1 MNEYLIPLLL
11 VSLASVFQGT
21 FGLGMKYVKPLAWEA
36 WWLVHAT
43 VAMVVFPLA
52 WALLVVPD
60 LGTVLTQAPANEI
73 AAGALLGFLWGIGG
87 IMFGVSVGYIG
98 MSLTYGIVMGLCSI
112 AGALISLVMNF
123 SSVEPASLP
132 FLFAGLVLLAVA
144 VVIVT
149 VAGLKRDTLLAEAG
163 KELQGIKKGKAFRTG
178 LVIASICGILSS
190 MLAIGFDNTEEIGR
204 TARETIAVEVLAQ
217 EGIEIE
223 GVAIKDDV
231 LRVLVL
237 EGGKAKAIAPES
249 VAPESVV
256 EKAKALGRNS
266 ALARWVVVLIGAY
279 LMNAGYALI
288 LLFRNKSAGSFK
300 TPGMFKAL
308 KWAIIAGLLWF
319 AALGTY
325 GQGVAL
331 MGEMGTM
338 ICWPMLLGLSLIVS
352 NAVAVITGEWKGM
365 GRPLKLMLFGVF
377 VIIVATVVMA
387 YASTLKPEEPTPKE
401 PSAGVQVERIS
412 TLHVG

>member
-11 VSLASVFQGT
+11 VLLASVFQGT

-43 VAMVVFPLA
+43 VAMVIFPLT

-60 LGTVLTQAPANEI
+60 LAAVLTQAPANEI
-73 AAGALLGFLWGIGG
+73 TEGALLGFLWGIGG

-112 AGALISLVMNF
+112 AGALISLVTRF
-123 SSVEPASLP
+123 DSVEPASLP
-132 FLFAGLVLLAVA
+132 FIFAGLVLLAVA

-149 VAGLKRDTLLAEAG
+149 VAGLKRDKLLAEAG
-163 KELQGIKKGKAFRTG
+163 EELQGIKKGKAFRMG
-178 LVIASICGILSS
+178 LVIASVSGILSA
-190 MLAIGFDNTEEIGR
+190 MLAIGFDRTEEIGK
-204 TARETIAVEVLAQ
+204 IAQAA
-217 EGIEIE
+217 GT
-223 GVAIKDDV
+223 
-231 LRVLVL
+231 L
-237 EGGKAKAIAPES
+237 E
-249 VAPESVV
+249 
-256 EKAKALGRNS
+256 RNT
-266 ALARWVVVLIGAY
+266 ALARWVVVLAGAY
-279 LMNAGYALI
+279 VMNAGYALI
-288 LLFRNKSAGSFK
+288 LLIKNGSFSSFK
-300 TPGMFKAL
+300 TPNMFSAL
-308 KWAIIAGLLWF
+308 KWSIIAGLLWF

-352 NAVAVITGEWKGM
+352 NAAAVITGEWKGTS
-365 GRPLKLMLFGVF
+365 GPLKLMLLGVL

-387 YASTLKPEEPTPKE
+387 YASTLKPEGPARNEHTARIQTQCVSAPTL
-401 PSAGVQVERIS
+401 
-412 TLHVG
+412 T

>member
-11 VSLASVFQGT
+11 VLLASVFQGT

-43 VAMVVFPLA
+43 VAMVMFPLA

-60 LGTVLTQAPANEI
+60 LTTVLSQAPPNEI

-123 SSVEPASLP
+123 DSVEPASLP

-149 VAGLKRDTLLAEAG
+149 VAGLKRDKLLAEAG
-163 KELQGIKKGKAFRTG
+163 RELQGIKKGKAFRTG

-190 MLAIGFDNTEEIGR
+190 MLAVGFDNTEEIGK
-204 TARETIAVEVLAQ
+204 LA
-217 EGIEIE
+217 EAAGS
-223 GVAIKDDV
+223 
-231 LRVLVL
+231 L
-237 EGGKAKAIAPES
+237 E
-249 VAPESVV
+249 
-256 EKAKALGRNS
+256 RNT
-266 ALARWVVVLIGAY
+266 ALARWVVVLAGAY
-279 LMNAGYALI
+279 VMNAGYALT
-288 LLFRNKSAGSFK
+288 LLIKNKSFGSFQ
-300 TPGMFKAL
+300 TPGLFGAL

-352 NAVAVITGEWKGM
+352 NAVAVTTGEWKGTA
-365 GRPLKLMLFGVF
+365 GPLKLMLLGIL

-387 YASTLKPEEPTPKE
+387 YASTLKPEVGQAQGVSFTAVQGQ
-401 PSAGVQVERIS
+401 SAS
-412 TLHVG
+412 TAMVA